1 MIALRKII
9 MNMTLFFKLKE
20 AIVHS
25 KKIIIQETTML
36 TTNKNPNLIII
47 STSVA
52 ILMLERM
59 NKYIIIIILI
69 KVLFKHLIKQQ
80 NLIKIIIKEI

>member
-52 ILMLERM
+52 TLMIKRM

-69 KVLFKHLIKQQ
+69 NFLFKHLIKQH

>member
-69 KVLFKHLIKQQ
+69 NFLFKHLIKQH